1 MKPEQKDWPGAGALP
16 VEEYAL
22 IGDGHTAALV
32 GRNGSIDWL
41 CLPRFD
47 SGACFAALLGD
58 EEHGFWRIAPA
69 SSAYRVVRRYRGE
82 TLVLETEF
90 RTAEGVVRLVD
101 CMPRRSD
108 HASVVRVVEGAAGRV
123 PMRMDLVIRFDYGW
137 VVPWMQRAGDHLH
150 GIAGPD
156 SVCLATPAQTRGENF
171 RTTAGFTVGP
181 GDRVPFVLSW
191 HPQFAEGGCGGD
203 ALQATAATEAW
214 WRQWSGRCSYQGP
227 WREAVVRS
235 LITLKALSYEPTGG
249 IVAAA
254 TTSLPEQLGGARNW
268 DYRYCWLR
276 DAAFTLDAMLRA
288 GYGEEARAWRD
299 WLLRVVAGDP
309 AQLQIMYGPEGER
322 RLTELELD
330 WLPGYEGSRPVR
342 TGNAASEQVQ
352 LDVYGEVMD
361 ALHQARLAG
370 MVPDPAAWAL
380 QQVLTA
386 HVERHWTEPDEGIWE
401 VRSGRQQFTHS
412 KVMAWVAVDRA
423 VQAVERSGLPGPAE
437 RWRAL
442 RKRMHEEICTR
453 GVDPRRGC
461 FVRAYGS
468 AEVDASLLLLPLVGF
483 LPPGDKRVASTL
495 EAVQDELCQDG
506 LVRRYRTGHHD
517 TTDGLAG
524 GEGAFLACSFWL
536 VDNLA
541 LAGQLEEATR
551 LFGRLLELRNDVGLL
566 SEEYDPARQRL
577 TGNFPQAFSHVGLV
591 TSAFNLVEAN
601 GTVAAIGRTADP
613 AGREEAGT
621 DHLAG
626 TRRTRR

>member
-1 MKPEQKDWPGAGALP
+1 MTLELVDAGSPAPVRPAGALP
-16 VEEYAL
+16 VEGYAV

-32 GRNGSIDWL
+32 GRDGSVDWL

-47 SGACFAALLGD
+47 SGACFAALLGG

-69 SSAYRVVRRYRGE
+69 GGADRVARRYRGE

-90 RTAEGVVRLVD
+90 QAGDGVVRLVD

-108 HASVVRVVEGAAGRV
+108 HASVVRVVEGVSGRV
-123 PMRMDLVIRFDYGW
+123 AMRMDLVLRFDYGW

-171 RTTAGFTVGP
+171 RTIAEFTVGP
-181 GDRVPFVLSW
+181 GERVPFVLSW
-191 HPQFAEGGCGGD
+191 HPQFGEGGCGGD
-203 ALQATAATEAW
+203 ALRALAATEAW
-214 WRQWSGRCSYQGP
+214 WRQWSGRCGYRGP
-227 WREAVVRS
+227 WRDAVVRS
-235 LITLKALSYEPTGG
+235 LVTLKALSYEPTGG

-276 DAAFTLDAMLRA
+276 DAAFTLNALLRA

-309 AQLQIMYGPEGER
+309 AQLQIMYGPAGER
-322 RLTELELD
+322 RLTELQLD
-330 WLPGYEGSRPVR
+330 WLPGYEDSRPVR
-342 TGNAASEQVQ
+342 TGNAASAQVQ

-380 QQVLTA
+380 QRVLA
-386 HVERHWTEPDEGIWE
+386 GHVEGHWAEPDEGIWE

-412 KVMAWVAVDRA
+412 KVMAWVAIDRA
-423 VQAVERSGLPGPAE
+423 VQAVERFGLAGPVR

-442 RKRMHEEICTR
+442 QTRMHQEICR
-453 GVDPRRGC
+453 RAVDPARGC

-468 AEVDASLLLLPLVGF
+468 TELDASLLLLPLVGF
-483 LPPGDKRVASTL
+483 LPPGDPRVIRTV
-495 EAVQDELCQDG
+495 EAVCDELCENG
-506 LVRRYRTGHHD
+506 FVRRYRTDGQGNA
-517 TTDGLAG
+517 DGLPG
-524 GEGAFLACSFWL
+524 DEGAFLACSFWL

-541 LAGQLEEATR
+541 LAGRRDEAQR
-551 LFGRLLELRNDVGLL
+551 LFERLVDLRNDVGLL
-566 SEEYDPARQRL
+566 AEEYDPSRKRL
-577 TGNFPQAFSHVGLV
+577 VGNFPQAFSHVGLV
-591 TSAFNLVEAN
+591 NSAFNLA
-601 GTVAAIGRTADP
+601 TADSSGLARGGASGP
-613 AGREEAGT
+613 GPGHGT
-621 DHLAG
+621 GEGDG
-626 TRRTRR
+626 

>member
-1 MKPEQKDWPGAGALP
+1 MKPEHAGPPGAGRAAHALP

-22 IGDGHTAALV
+22 IGDTHTAALV

-47 SGACFAALLGD
+47 SGACFAALLGG

-69 SSAYRVVRRYRGE
+69 GDAGRVVRRYRGE

-90 RTAEGVVRLVD
+90 HTVDGVVRLVD

-108 HASVVRVVEGAAGRV
+108 HASVVRVVEGVSGRV
-123 PMRMDLVIRFDYGW
+123 PVRMDLVIRFDYGW
-137 VVPWMQRAGDHLH
+137 VVPWMSRSGDHLH

-171 RTTAGFTVGP
+171 RTIAEFAVGP
-181 GDRVPFVLSW
+181 GERVPFVLSW
-191 HPQFAEGGCGGD
+191 QPQFAEGSCGGD
-203 ALQATAATEAW
+203 AVQAVAATEAW
-214 WRQWSGRCSYQGP
+214 WRGWSGRCGYQGP
-227 WREAVVRS
+227 WRDAVVRS
-235 LITLKALSYEPTGG
+235 LVTLKALSYEPTGG

-254 TTSLPEQLGGARNW
+254 TTSLPEDLGGARNW

-276 DAAFTLDAMLRA
+276 DAAFTLEAMVRA

-309 AQLQIMYGPEGER
+309 AQLQIMYGPAGER
-322 RLTELELD
+322 RLTELELG

-342 TGNAASEQVQ
+342 IGNAASAQVQ

-370 MVPDPAAWAL
+370 MAPDPTAWAL
-380 QQVLTA
+380 QQVLVD

-401 VRSGRQQFTHS
+401 VRSGRRHFTHS
-412 KVMAWVAVDRA
+412 KVMAWVAIDRA
-423 VQAVERSGLPGPAE
+423 IQAVERFGLPGPAG
-437 RWRAL
+437 RWRVL
-442 RKRMHEEICTR
+442 RSQMHAEICQR
-453 GVDPRRGC
+453 AVDPGRGC

-468 AEVDASLLLLPLVGF
+468 TELDASLLLLPLVGF
-483 LPPGDKRVASTL
+483 LPPGDERIVRTL
-495 EAVQDELCQDG
+495 KAVQDELCEDG
-506 LVRRYRTGHHD
+506 FVRRYRTDDQGAA
-517 TTDGLAG
+517 DGLPG

-541 LAGQLEEATR
+541 LAGRGEEARR
-551 LFGRLLELRNDVGLL
+551 LFERLVDLRNDVGLL
-566 SEEYDPARQRL
+566 SEEYDPSRRRL
-577 TGNFPQAFSHVGLV
+577 VGNFPQAFSHVGLV
-591 TSAFNLVEAN
+591 NSAFNLA
-601 GTVAAIGRTADP
+601 TA
-613 AGREEAGT
+613 
-621 DHLAG
+621 
-626 TRRTRR
+626 RRSG

>member
-1 MKPEQKDWPGAGALP
+1 MEPEHPGSSGVNAAAHALP

-22 IGDGHTAALV
+22 LGDTHTAALV

-47 SGACFAALLGD
+47 SGACFAALLGG

-69 SSAYRVVRRYRGE
+69 GGHQRADRRYRGD

-90 RTAEGVVRLVD
+90 RTADGVVRLVD

-108 HASVVRVVEGAAGRV
+108 HASVVRVVEGVSGRV
-123 PMRMDLVIRFDYGW
+123 AMRMDLVIRFDYGW
-137 VVPWMQRAGDHLH
+137 VVPWMARAGDHLH
-150 GIAGPD
+150 GVAGPD
-156 SVCLATPAQTRGENF
+156 SVCLATPVQTRGENL
-171 RTTAGFTVGP
+171 RTVAEFTVSP
-181 GDRVPFVLSW
+181 GERVPFVLSW
-191 HPQFAEGGCGGD
+191 HSQFAEGSCGGD
-203 ALQATAATEAW
+203 ALRAVAATESW

-227 WREAVVRS
+227 SRDAVVRS

-254 TTSLPEQLGGARNW
+254 TTSLPEQIGGARNW

-276 DAAFTLDAMLRA
+276 DAAFTLQAMLRA
-288 GYGEEARAWRD
+288 SYGEEARAWRD

-309 AQLQIMYGPEGER
+309 AQLQIMYGPAGER

-342 TGNAASEQVQ
+342 TGNAASAQMQ

-370 MVPDPAAWAL
+370 MTPDPTAWAL
-380 QQVLTA
+380 QRVLVE

-401 VRSGRQQFTHS
+401 VRSGRRHFTHS
-412 KVMAWVAVDRA
+412 KVMAWVAIDRG
-423 VQAVERSGLPGPAE
+423 VQAVERFGLDGPAG
-437 RWRAL
+437 RWRKL
-442 RKRMHEEICTR
+442 RSQMHEEICQR
-453 GVDPRRGC
+453 AVDPGRGC

-468 AEVDASLLLLPLVGF
+468 TELDASLLLLPLVGF
-483 LPPGDKRVASTL
+483 LPAGDERVMSTVK
-495 EAVQDELCQDG
+495 AVQDELCEDG
-506 LVRRYRTGHHD
+506 FVRRYRTDEQGAA
-517 TTDGLAG
+517 DGLPG

-541 LAGQLEEATR
+541 LAGRGEEARR
-551 LFGRLLELRNDVGLL
+551 LFERLVGLRNDVGLL
-566 SEEYDPARQRL
+566 AEEYDPARRRL
-577 TGNFPQAFSHVGLV
+577 VGNFPQAFSHVGLV
-591 TSAFNLVEAN
+591 NSAFNLA
-601 GTVAAIGRTADP
+601 TA
-613 AGREEAGT
+613 
-621 DHLAG
+621 H
-626 TRRTRR
+626 TR

>member
-1 MKPEQKDWPGAGALP
+1 MTLKPIDAGSPAPARSAGALP
-16 VEEYAL
+16 VEDYAL
-22 IGDGHTAALV
+22 IGDTHTAALV

-47 SGACFAALLGD
+47 SGACFASLLGG
-58 EEHGFWRIAPA
+58 EEHGFWRIGPA
-69 SSAYRVVRRYRGE
+69 GGAAQVARRYRGE

-90 RTAEGVVRLVD
+90 RTTEGVARVVD

-108 HASVVRVVEGAAGRV
+108 HASVARVVEGVSGRV
-123 PMRMDLVIRFDYGW
+123 EMRMDLVVRFDYGW

-156 SVCLATPAQTRGENF
+156 SVCLATPAETRGENL
-171 RTTAGFTVGP
+171 RTLAEFSVGP
-181 GDRVPFVLSW
+181 GERVPFVLSW
-191 HPQFAEGGCGGD
+191 HPQFAEGSCGGD
-203 ALQATAATEAW
+203 AMQAVAATEAW
-214 WRQWSGRCSYQGP
+214 WRDWVGRCGYQGP
-227 WREAVVRS
+227 WRDAVVRS
-235 LITLKALSYEPTGG
+235 LVTLKALSYEPTGG

-276 DAAFTLDAMLRA
+276 DAAFTLDALLRA

-309 AQLQIMYGPEGER
+309 AQLQIMYGPAGER
-322 RLTELELD
+322 RLTELELG

-370 MVPDPAAWAL
+370 MAPDPSAWAL
-380 QQVLTA
+380 QQVLTE
-386 HVERHWTEPDEGIWE
+386 HVERHWQEPDEGIWE
-401 VRSGRQQFTHS
+401 VRSGRQHFTHS
-412 KVMAWVAVDRA
+412 KVMAWVAIDRA
-423 VQAVERSGLPGPAE
+423 VQAAERSGLPGPV
-437 RWRAL
+437 RQWQAL
-442 RKRMHEEICTR
+442 RKQMHQEICQR
-453 GVDPRRGC
+453 AVDPARGC
-461 FVRAYGS
+461 FTRAYGS

-483 LPPGDKRVASTL
+483 LPPGDPRVIRTV

-506 LVRRYRTGHHD
+506 FVRRYRTDGQG
-517 TTDGLAG
+517 TADGLAG

-541 LAGQLEEATR
+541 LAGRRDEATR
-551 LFGRLLELRNDVGLL
+551 LFEQLLGLRNDVGLL
-566 SEEYDPARQRL
+566 SEEYDPCRRRL
-577 TGNFPQAFSHVGLV
+577 IGNFPQAFSHVGLIN
-591 TSAFNLVEAN
+591 SAFNLA
-601 GTVAAIGRTADP
+601 TADTT
-613 AGREEAGT
+613 GRSRGT
-621 DHLAG
+621 QGLP
-626 TRRTRR
+626 